1 MSLSGSLTYLIQQAV
16 DRHEV
21 PCATVLVLK
30 DGEEI
35 VYAEAGSDILTGKP
49 VCRDTIFRLYSQTK
63 PITAAAVALLMERGV
78 LDVAEPVEK
87 YLPGFANQ
95 KVIQPDGS
103 FVAVRRPVTIMDLLG
118 MTAGLSYPGD
128 DAGACFAADLVA

>member
-35 VYAEAGSDILTGKP
+35 AYAEAGSDILTGKP
-49 VCRDTIFRLYSQTK
+49 VCRDTIFRLYNLKQ
-63 PITAAAVALLMERGV
+63 
-78 LDVAEPVEK
+78 
-87 YLPGFANQ
+87 
-95 KVIQPDGS
+95 
-103 FVAVRRPVTIMDLLG
+103 
-118 MTAGLSYPGD
+118 
-128 DAGACFAADLVA
+128 